1 MTGLGYE
8 DGLFTDEAWM
18 ALADAWIEEENPGKR
33 MLILPPDMTR
43 CYSYAGVITSYL
55 YRKLQGDHEVFVM
68 PAVGTHMQMD
78 KRERETFFPGIP
90 DEAFLCHNWK
100 EDNVCLGVVPG
111 EYLREVTGGRYEDDI
126 QVLLNKHVACGE
138 FDTVVSVGQVVPHE
152 VVGMANY
159 TKNLVVGIGGR
170 DMINKSHMVSAICN
184 IETIM
189 GNVDSPV
196 RAVFDYAQKHY
207 LDKLGITFFLT
218 VTMEREGQADLCG
231 LYIGKGRDT
240 FEAAAALSQKKNI
253 NWLDSRSG
261 KVVAFLDPAE
271 FRSTWVGNKAI
282 YRTRMAIADGGELV
296 ILAPGLKQFGENDEV
311 DACIRKFGYCGTENV
326 LKLYR
331 EKAFEGLEMVAAH
344 LIHGSSDG
352 RFKITYATDPELI
365 TPEEIRAV
373 GFEWMDVREAL
384 RRYRPEEKETGYF
397 EEEDGA
403 KYYFIKAPAVGLW
416 RVRQECRALVFSER
430 KACF

>member
-8 DGLFTDEAWM
+8 DRLLRDEEWM
-18 ALADAWIEEENPGKR
+18 ALTDQWIANERPGKR
-33 MLILPPDMTR
+33 VLILPPDMTR

-55 YRKLQGDHEVFVM
+55 YRKLQGDHEVFIM
-68 PAVGTHMQMD
+68 PTVGTHMQMD
-78 KRERETFFPGIP
+78 KVEREAFFPGVP

-111 EYLREVTGGRYEDDI
+111 EYLKKVTGGQYEEDI
-126 QVLLNKHVACGE
+126 QVLLNKHVADGE

-196 RAVFDYAQKHY
+196 RAVFDYAQDHY
-207 LDKLGITFFLT
+207 LNQFGITFFLT
-218 VTMEREGQADLCG
+218 VTMERNSQADLYG
-231 LYIGKGRDT
+231 LYIGKDRDA
-240 FEAAAALSQKKNI
+240 FEAAAVLSQKKNI
-253 NWLDSRSG
+253 NWLDERAER
-261 KVVAFLDPAE
+261 VVAYLDPAE

-282 YRTRMAIADGGELV
+282 YRTRMAIANGGELV

-311 DACIRKFGYCGTENV
+311 DACIRKFGYCGTENI

-352 RFKITYATDPELI
+352 RFKVTYATDPGLI
-365 TPEEIRAV
+365 TAEEIEAA
-373 GFEWMDVREAL
+373 GFAWMDVSEAL
-384 RRYRPEEKETGYF
+384 LKYRPEEKETGYF
-397 EEEDGA
+397 EDADGT
-403 KYYFIKAPAVGLW
+403 YYFIKAPAVGLW
-416 RVRQECRALVFSER
+416 RVR
-430 KACF
+430 